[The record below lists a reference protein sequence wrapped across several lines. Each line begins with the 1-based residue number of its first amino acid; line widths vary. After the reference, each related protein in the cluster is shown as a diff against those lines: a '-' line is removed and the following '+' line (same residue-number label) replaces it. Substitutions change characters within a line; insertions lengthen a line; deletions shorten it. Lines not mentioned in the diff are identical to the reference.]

1 MRKRLT
7 YANVVST
14 LALFAVI
21 AGGTAAALP
30 GKKTVQANDL
40 KKNAV
45 KAAAIAK
52 NAVRAAEIKDG
63 AVGGAEVA
71 DLGLGYED
79 LGSNSVIAR
88 MASNGSIQTGDGGQ
102 ANPVPIPIAGGQWTQ
117 AAGETDML
125 FGEVTYTQ
133 PPVCTMGSLR
143 IELLL
148 DGEVFDVDTFGF
160 DTDPNETVSEPL
172 AQARPYAFEAPAA
185 TPHTLT
191 VRASD
196 SCDNAGEQFTV
207 HGVRINAV
215 AVR

>member
-1 MRKRLT
+1 MRRRLT

-40 KKNAV
+40 KKNSV

-63 AVGGAEVA
+63 VVSGAEVA

-88 MASNGSIQTGDGGQ
+88 MASTGSVQTGDGGL
-102 ANPVPIPIAGGQWTQ
+102 ADPVVMPITPNSWNQGPN
-117 AAGETDML
+117 ETDML
-125 FGEVTYTQ
+125 FGEVTYVQ
-133 PPVCTMGSLR
+133 PPVCTNGSLR
-143 IELLL
+143 IELVLN
-148 DGEVFDVDTFGF
+148 GEVIDVDTFGF
-160 DTDPNETVSEPL
+160 DADPNERLTEAL
-172 AQARPYAFEAPAA
+172 AQARPFAFETGAA
-185 TPHTLT
+185 TARTLE
-191 VRASD
+191 VRTSD
-196 SCDNAGEQFTV
+196 GCDNAGEQYTV
-207 HGVRINAV
+207 ENVKLNAV